1 VSVPLPLRCPRAE
14 TPHQPATAIVP
25 HLLKLISN
33 EEEIWGAGEDLEGRR
48 LPRWLAS
55 VSSKLNIDYENNKQ
69 KLRNFPPGH
78 DNSSRGSRGGSKL
91 GRYNRS
97 IRLPWGKMVKM
108 GGGTRG
114 AAQVSIDW
122 LPTWRIRN
130 KNVFVF
136 RVGGANQRV
145 LIYPKDLPGTTR
157 S

>member
-1 VSVPLPLRCPRAE
+1 MVSSPLPLRCPRAE

-78 DNSSRGSRGGSKL
+78 DNSSRGRRGGSKL

-97 IRLPWGKMVKM
+97 IRLPWGKMVEM
-108 GGGTRG
+108 WVELG
-114 AAQVSIDW
+114 ALLKCPLIDCQHGVYV
-122 LPTWRIRN
+122 IRT
-130 KNVFVF
+130 FLF
-136 RVGGANQRV
+136 FGWAG
-145 LIYPKDLPGTTR
+145 LIKEC
-157 S
+157 